1 MAQKLTKCSTKL
13 VHQTPSQPG
22 YMKEM
27 PFLQTW
33 LIMGTFDAVNGEL
46 IALDDDYCRIDAY
59 GIALPVDPEMK
70 SPFAVVANF

>member
-1 MAQKLTKCSTKL
+1 
-13 VHQTPSQPG
+13 
-22 YMKEM
+22 MKEM

-46 IALDDDYCRIDAY
+46 IALDDAYCRIDAY
-59 GIALPVDPEMK
+59 GIALPVAPEMK